1 MDFNIAIIS
10 DLHLSEGRNPC
21 SKRFN
26 RNEDFFFDGRFDRFL
41 GYLESES
48 QRRGRKW
55 HLIVAGDMVDF
66 LQVTRLPKEH
76 GFTLTKRE
84 EEYGLGTS
92 PEKSAWKMKVMMD
105 GHWVFF
111 KALGRFLTKGNRCI
125 IITGNHDIEWNLP
138 EVQEVFREEMKKYL
152 PRGAIQRNKVVDSSI
167 EFCPW
172 FYYVPQLIWVEH
184 GHQYDGM
191 NSFDYL
197 LYPHLPHS
205 KELLLPGGSFF
216 VRYIFNKVEQKDPF
230 ADNIKPISAYLRKYW
245 LRLVCSPHVMRHAL
259 YFLEVLRKIRRLGSA
274 EAVELGLKN
283 EEGIRKEAD
292 RFGIGMRQLDT
303 IKRLWVPSFFYNTS
317 RLENMKYFFI
327 YEAGRRYRKIASFI
341 RKELGVTYVVFGH
354 THETDLFILSSSKK
368 SEYANSGTWTKTFS
382 TNPAERML
390 HEEQE
395 SVFVQILRDENDK
408 LELMKWRD
416 ELGCGERVNLFE

>member
-26 RNEDFFFDGRFDRFL
+26 RNEDFFFDGQFDRFL

-92 PEKSAWKMKVMMD
+92 PEKSAWKIKVIMD

-138 EVQEVFREEMKKYL
+138 EVQEGVPFTGIKSLTVRL
-152 PRGAIQRNKVVDSSI
+152 NSARGS
-167 EFCPW
+167 
-172 FYYVPQLIWVEH
+172 
-184 GHQYDGM
+184 
-191 NSFDYL
+191 
-197 LYPHLPHS
+197 
-205 KELLLPGGSFF
+205 
-216 VRYIFNKVEQKDPF
+216 
-230 ADNIKPISAYLRKYW
+230 
-245 LRLVCSPHVMRHAL
+245 
-259 YFLEVLRKIRRLGSA
+259 
-274 EAVELGLKN
+274 
-283 EEGIRKEAD
+283 
-292 RFGIGMRQLDT
+292 T
-303 IKRLWVPSFFYNTS
+303 TS
-317 RLENMKYFFI
+317 RN
-327 YEAGRRYRKIASFI
+327 
-341 RKELGVTYVVFGH
+341 
-354 THETDLFILSSSKK
+354 
-368 SEYANSGTWTKTFS
+368 
-382 TNPAERML
+382 
-390 HEEQE
+390 
-395 SVFVQILRDENDK
+395 
-408 LELMKWRD
+408 
-416 ELGCGERVNLFE
+416 